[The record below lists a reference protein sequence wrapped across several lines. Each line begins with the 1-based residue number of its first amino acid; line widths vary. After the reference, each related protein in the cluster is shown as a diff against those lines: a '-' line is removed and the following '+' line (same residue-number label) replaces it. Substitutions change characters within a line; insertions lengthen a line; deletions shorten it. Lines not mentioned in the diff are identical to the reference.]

1 MGEYFANQ
9 IVHDADK
16 KVWNNLKKSKLHF
29 LVYKNNQQKKSGQ
42 PVFYV

>member
-16 KVWNNLKKSKLHF
+16 KVWNNLKKSKLPF
-29 LVYKNNQQKKSGQ
+29 FGVQK
-42 PVFYV
+42 

>member
-16 KVWNNLKKSKLHF
+16 SMKQPQEVKLPF
-29 LVYKNNQQKKSGQ
+29 FGVQK
-42 PVFYV
+42 